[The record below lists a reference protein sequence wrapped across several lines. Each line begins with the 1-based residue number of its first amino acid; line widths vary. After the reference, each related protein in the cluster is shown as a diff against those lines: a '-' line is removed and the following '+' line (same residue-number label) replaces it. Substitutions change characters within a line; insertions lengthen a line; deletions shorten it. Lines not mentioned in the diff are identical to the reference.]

1 MTDNQRKERKRGIWG
16 GGGPEALWTDA
27 VIFHPADFLP
37 PVLGDWVGGEMIVA
51 AVCVDVRGV
60 MSLHCEPTQGWRR
73 ENEEGAVREAGG
85 WLLLA

>member
-1 MTDNQRKERKRGIWG
+1 MG
-16 GGGPEALWTDA
+16 GGDLKLSGQTQSSSTLLTS
-27 VIFHPADFLP
+27 DFLP